1 MTSSR
6 TTFFSAVVTT
16 GFILGLVVMLLPLV
30 TLAQEATPEGNIDV
44 RIFEGEVTTTTLE
57 QARAVATGTALLNL
71 RPDGGVG
78 VTPPTT
84 PSEAEE
90 RQAAVRALFEGRV
103 VSEFKVW
110 SMFAYWVQQAALM
123 GIPTSTI
130 VLILLTPIIAMLVS
144 FVRIVVGLPTL
155 ELFVPIALAYALV
168 AVGIALG
175 LIVLAAVIFASYV
188 AKVFLKNLNTM
199 FFPKRS
205 LSMLFLALFV
215 FAALTVAVFFELGTV
230 RNVSIFPILILML
243 LGDSIVSI
251 QLHKSFMETFSI
263 TAMTILIG
271 LVGYWLATSV
281 SFQQTLLLYPEVI
294 LLTIPANILI
304 GRYFGLRLTEIVR
317 FKALG

>member
-1 MTSSR
+1 MTFTR
-6 TTFFSAVVTT
+6 TSIFSFLLAL
-16 GFILGLVVMLLPLV
+16 GFIGGVVLVLFPG
-30 TLAQEATPEGNIDV
+30 TIFAQEATLEADMDV

-57 QARAVATGTALLNL
+57 QARLVATSTSLLNL

-78 VTPPTT
+78 LLPPTT

-90 RQAAVRALFEGRV
+90 RQAAVRALFEGRPV
-103 VSEFKVW
+103 NEFKIW
-110 SMFAYWVQQAALM
+110 SVFAYWVQQAALM

-130 VLILLTPIIAMLVS
+130 VLILLTPIIAVLVS
-144 FVRIVVGLPTL
+144 FIRIVVGLPTL

-175 LIVLAAVIFASYV
+175 LIVLAAVIFASYI

-205 LSMLFLALFV
+205 LSMLFLSLFV

-271 LVGYWLATSV
+271 LMGYWLATSV

>member
-1 MTSSR
+1 MT
-6 TTFFSAVVTT
+6 
-16 GFILGLVVMLLPLV
+16 FISTQLQTRLLLLCACLLLMMMTPLFV
-30 TLAQEATPEGNIDV
+30 RADDTLSVGDMDV
-44 RIFEGEVTTTTLE
+44 RVFEGEVTTTTLE
-57 QARAVATGTALLNL
+57 AARVSATGTTLLNL
-71 RPDGGVG
+71 RPDVGVG
-78 VTPPTT
+78 ITPPPT

-90 RQAAVRALFEGRV
+90 RQVAIRALFESRLV
-103 VSEFKVW
+103 TEFKIW
-110 SMFAYWVQQAALM
+110 SIFAYWVQQAALM

-130 VLILLTPIIAMLVS
+130 VLILLTPILALLVS
-144 FVRIVVGLPTL
+144 FIRIVIGLPTL

-175 LIVLAAVIFASYV
+175 LLVLAAVIVASYV
-188 AKVFLKNLNTM
+188 AKQLLKDLNTM

-205 LSMLFLALFV
+205 LSMLFLSLFV
-215 FAALTVAVFFELGTV
+215 FAALTLAVSFEVETV

-251 QLHKSFMETFSI
+251 QLHKSFLETFSI

-271 LVGYWLATSV
+271 LVGYWLATNV
-281 SFQQTLLLYPEVI
+281 SFQKSLLLYPELV
-294 LLTIPANILI
+294 LLTIPANIMI